1 MVTVANGSD
10 RLIAA
15 SDWFPTNR
23 GSLGESPRLS
33 LLTLLPIGAR
43 AALPLRE
50 HEPWARQ
57 PLESTHFTLQRFIAF
72 STAALLFSWH
82 VNNRRRRLLCTVVVV
97 PLSLEF
103 YRFVSKNTLHYL
115 KPMIIEFKRIETKN
129 KTCIIPWSL
138 RLLALKMNLWL
149 RLEKENLVSR
159 DVSNSSPKSLKQSQ
173 KTQKVPNCTYY
184 LIPRSCTCTESLF
197 NLGFYF
203 QNARIWH

>member
-1 MVTVANGSD
+1 MRSQKWYFRSLKLVGIQLPPHLAHPPFFDQLVASWPRRKPLPTWSWPGMVTVANGSD

-82 VNNRRRRLLCTVVVV
+82 VNNRRQRLLCTVVVV

-129 KTCIIPWSL
+129 
-138 RLLALKMNLWL
+138 
-149 RLEKENLVSR
+149 
-159 DVSNSSPKSLKQSQ
+159 
-173 KTQKVPNCTYY
+173 
-184 LIPRSCTCTESLF
+184 
-197 NLGFYF
+197 
-203 QNARIWH
+203 RI